1 MKKTSDAIGFF
12 GGSKP
17 VACPNC
23 GKTVNMQ
30 MLRSSNGIGAFGISV
45 LNYRHD
51 LFAICPECSALFG
64 VDRKVSK
71 VEARDTGN
79 TRYRWFFLFQGYLTE
94 YFNRILKLNI

>member
-45 LNYRHD
+45 L
-51 LFAICPECSALFG
+51 FG

-71 VEARDTGN
+71 VEARDTMN
-79 TRYRWFFLFQGYLTE
+79 QYLDIPAESLKFQQVLP
-94 YFNRILKLNI
+94 IKD

>member
-64 VDRKVSK
+64 VDR
-71 VEARDTGN
+71 
-79 TRYRWFFLFQGYLTE
+79 
-94 YFNRILKLNI
+94 

>member
-71 VEARDTGN
+71 VDTMN
-79 TRYRWFFLFQGYLTE
+79 QYLDIPAESLKFQQVLP
-94 YFNRILKLNI
+94 IKD

>member
-51 LFAICPECSALFG
+51 LFAICPECSALTMNQYL
-64 VDRKVSK
+64 DIPAESLK
-71 VEARDTGN
+71 
-79 TRYRWFFLFQGYLTE
+79 FQQVLP
-94 YFNRILKLNI
+94 IKD

>member
-51 LFAICPECSALFG
+51 TMNQYLDIPAESL
-64 VDRKVSK
+64 K
-71 VEARDTGN
+71 
-79 TRYRWFFLFQGYLTE
+79 FQQVLP
-94 YFNRILKLNI
+94 IKD

>member
-30 MLRSSNGIGAFGISV
+30 MLRSSNGIGALGISV

-71 VEARDTGN
+71 VEARDTMN
-79 TRYRWFFLFQGYLTE
+79 QYLDIPAESLKFQQVLP
-94 YFNRILKLNI
+94 IKD

>member
-17 VACPNC
+17 VACPHC

-30 MLRSSNGIGAFGISV
+30 MLRSSNGIGVFGISV
-45 LNYRHD
+45 LNYRHA

-71 VEARDTGN
+71 VEARDTMN
-79 TRYRWFFLFQGYLTE
+79 QYLDIPAESLTFQQVLP
-94 YFNRILKLNI
+94 IKD